1 MDGVIAGKECEEKKV
16 GCDEAVG
23 VKITNAR
30 SPLSVSSTQPINTNR
45 RIH

>member
-1 MDGVIAGKECEEKKV
+1 MDGVMAGKECEEKKV

-23 VKITNAR
+23 VKITNVH
-30 SPLSVSSTQPINTNR
+30 STLSVSSTQPINTNG